1 MKYRDIKVQSS
12 CMIPKTIE
20 RLSESLGADEGFS
33 LDRSYDYWLWRYEK
47 HPLYRYDIQ
56 CFYKDEELVSI
67 FISRKILLPDGRRA
81 ISFVEWIGDNRVD
94 FSYMLSNAMHYF
106 RSEEIDVFLVWGNA
120 GRDQDFKKNI
130 FFKRNKVPIIF
141 HKQECVDISNIS
153 KNILFFMGSS
163 DAV

>member
-1 MKYRDIKVQSS
+1 MYKDI
-12 CMIPKTIE
+12 
-20 RLSESLGADEGFS
+20 
-33 LDRSYDYWLWRYEK
+33 
-47 HPLYRYDIQ
+47 DIQ